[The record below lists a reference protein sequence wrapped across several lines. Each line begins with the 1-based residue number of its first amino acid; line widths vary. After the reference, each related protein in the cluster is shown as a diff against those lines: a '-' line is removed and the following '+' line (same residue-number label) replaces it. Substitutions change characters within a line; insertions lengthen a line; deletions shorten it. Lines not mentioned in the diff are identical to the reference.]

1 MVYSLFMLKNIKKCN
16 EIVMCYSDII
26 FDQKIFENL
35 NRIGNVSSIILKKN
49 WKKVWKGRMVQKIL
63 KMMLKM

>member
-1 MVYSLFMLKNIKKCN
+1 MVYSLFMLKNIKCN

-35 NRIGNVSSIILKKN
+35 NRIGNVSSIILKKKLEKSMEREN
-49 WKKVWKGRMVQKIL
+49 GCKKY
-63 KMMLKM
+63 

>member
-1 MVYSLFMLKNIKKCN
+1 MVYSLFMLKNIKCN

-35 NRIGNVSSIILKKN
+35 NRIGNVSSIILKKIG
-49 WKKVWKGRMVQKIL
+49 KKYGKGEWVQKIL